1 VGFNWLYPGARA
13 AGRPGGIISPLGAQ
27 YVPPRGVLRGGIGEF
42 RAPYQASLVS
52 NAIVNTGLAGTTV
65 ERVTCIGPDAPV
77 PDWNAFLANP
87 SSVPA
92 TCGAGG
98 TTFTD
103 AAPSVELFDRSYT
116 NARRWTGNL
125 SWASAYKRSYYTIDA
140 SYSRN
145 VAQPGLVDL
154 NFAGTPAFT
163 LSNENDRPIYVPAT
177 SIDTTTGLVSPVA
190 ARRSA
195 DFGRVVSRR
204 SDLEA
209 RVAQATINLVPYY
222 PERFSS
228 LIGNVAYTYS
238 HSRSIARGFD
248 GATFGDPRSTEWA
261 TGFMPAHQI
270 RLQLGYRIPKINS
283 SITTFW
289 NFQSGLPYTPLVAG
303 DINGDGLANDRAFV
317 FSPRSAPTPEMA
329 GDLATLLATTTPEAR
344 RCLERQFDH
353 AASRNSCRRPWTTMM
368 NARFD
373 WNRRF
378 GDNFHYV
385 TGSISF
391 SNPLAGVDRLLHGG
405 NGLHGWGIPAMPDP
419 TLYLVRGFDQA
430 NKRFIYDV
438 NPRFGNTRPS
448 IAALYNP
455 FRITFDISFS
465 LNGNVA
471 RRQVELYLRPTRS
484 APGVRPPV
492 DTIFRRLR
500 STGITP
506 IDNYYWMLANADSLL
521 LSREQVATITAAQTR
536 RRAKVDSLYRG
547 MAAELANLP
556 ASYDADAVTKRVQQV
571 NQQIFSQPPSE
582 VEEIRNTLT
591 AIQFRLLPP
600 ILQQSLTPRTPPPRR
615 P

>member
-1 VGFNWLYPGARA
+1 
-13 AGRPGGIISPLGAQ
+13 
-27 YVPPRGVLRGGIGEF
+27 
-42 RAPYQASLVS
+42 
-52 NAIVNTGLAGTTV
+52 
-65 ERVTCIGPDAPV
+65 
-77 PDWNAFLANP
+77 
-87 SSVPA
+87 
-92 TCGAGG
+92 
-98 TTFTD
+98 
-103 AAPSVELFDRSYT
+103 
-116 NARRWTGNL
+116 
-125 SWASAYKRSYYTIDA
+125 
-140 SYSRN
+140 
-145 VAQPGLVDL
+145 
-154 NFAGTPAFT
+154 
-163 LSNENDRPIYVPAT
+163 
-177 SIDTTTGLVSPVA
+177 
-190 ARRSA
+190 
-195 DFGRVVSRR
+195 
-204 SDLEA
+204 
-209 RVAQATINLVPYY
+209 
-222 PERFSS
+222 
-228 LIGNVAYTYS
+228 
-238 HSRSIARGFD
+238 
-248 GATFGDPRSTEWA
+248 
-261 TGFMPAHQI
+261 
-270 RLQLGYRIPKINS
+270 
-283 SITTFW
+283 
-289 NFQSGLPYTPLVAG
+289 
-303 DINGDGLANDRAFV
+303 
-317 FSPRSAPTPEMA
+317 
-329 GDLATLLATTTPEAR
+329 
-344 RCLERQFDH
+344 
-353 AASRNSCRRPWTTMM
+353 MM